1 MSLTT
6 PDRQQWL
13 RGAGTPQTAAAE
25 VAVDEATGAVGAVG
39 AAQAAHMVA
48 KAAAVAKVAVH
59 RHAGV

>member
-25 VAVDEATGAVGAVG
+25 VAVDEATGAVGA
-39 AAQAAHMVA
+39 AQAGHMVA
-48 KAAAVAKVAVH
+48 KATAVAKVAVH